1 MELDKSY
8 RGSSSAQASAYKRKG
23 HDDEDIFAY
32 LIDGT
37 VISGTGKCDVKD
49 SNAKTYSVKG
59 GAKKW
64 QIFLYGEN
72 RFKDDNGFHFANL
85 GNYFLDAL
93 NSFPKDYD
101 AYKRDK
107 EKAKIKL
114 SEYYEKNG
122 NKPKNLSQYLLAVGD
137 NNLYLNSKISLM
149 RCTEKIKNVLSDELN
164 LQRFLLKSI
173 FNNEEVDY
181 WSIKDGDFFLVFE
194 KEDAVKVLSSAF
206 KAEVSQQITGR
217 KDDISL
223 SGQKVL
229 LKYTTNV
236 VEIEVRNDSKTH
248 YRQIRFNMIRE
259 KTLDILKDKFIH
271 TNTFK
276 TKIKFYSLSKNSSK
290 L

>member
-85 GNYFLDAL
+85 GNSFLDAL

-101 AYKRDK
+101 AYKNPGR
-107 EKAKIKL
+107 
-114 SEYYEKNG
+114 Y
-122 NKPKNLSQYLLAVGD
+122 
-137 NNLYLNSKISLM
+137 
-149 RCTEKIKNVLSDELN
+149 CSDF
-164 LQRFLLKSI
+164 RGSFI
-173 FNNEEVDY
+173 
-181 WSIKDGDFFLVFE
+181 IKDSGHWVQQEKPHEVNSIIKEFLE
-194 KEDAVKVLSSAF
+194 QL
-206 KAEVSQQITGR
+206 
-217 KDDISL
+217 
-223 SGQKVL
+223 
-229 LKYTTNV
+229 
-236 VEIEVRNDSKTH
+236 
-248 YRQIRFNMIRE
+248 
-259 KTLDILKDKFIH
+259 
-271 TNTFK
+271 
-276 TKIKFYSLSKNSSK
+276 
-290 L
+290 